1 MKKKILLSVLLLVLF
16 TSCGNPSPE
25 TPMVDNNVD
34 EVENSIDSAY
44 PTSIDYDESYPSYND
59 NEESQHNDISP
70 TPEASDQGSSTIR
83 GQIFLNNS
91 NLALKNTLLYLTPG
105 KGENQ
110 SPPMI
115 LIGPEPENGDY
126 ATLSDDNAYF
136 SFTNVNPGTYYL
148 VVSSTNSYAF
158 VEVENEPLQI
168 VVSGDQILDLG
179 KQFVI
184 LP

>member
-1 MKKKILLSVLLLVLF
+1 MKKQILLFVILLVLF

-25 TPMVDNNVD
+25 TPTVYNDVD
-34 EVENSIDSAY
+34 EVENNINSAY

-59 NEESQHNDISP
+59 ESQLNDISP
-70 TPEASDQGSSTIR
+70 TSEVSEQGSSTIR

-115 LIGPEPENGDY
+115 LIGPESENGDY
-126 ATLSDDNAYF
+126 ATLSDDYAYF
-136 SFTNVNPGTYYL
+136 SFTNVKPGTYYL

-168 VVSGDQILDLG
+168 VVHGDQILDLD